1 MPTHG
6 GKAVTAAADQL
17 KIEIDGEPAG
27 TDQLRSAA
35 LSGFGHFT
43 AMQVRS
49 RRVRGFC
56 HHLARLDAANREL
69 FGVGVD
75 ELVLRSRINHA
86 LGDFTDA
93 SVRVYLHEAPDAPA
107 MMVTVR
113 PPGGMQP
120 GPWRLMSVPYQRSVA
135 HIKHTGDFGQRYY
148 QLATEAAGFDE
159 ALLTGPDGIIS
170 EGSITNIGCFDGE
183 RVIWPAAPAL
193 RGITMQ
199 VVEPAL
205 AEIGVPS
212 VRAHIRLS
220 DLPSFS
226 SVFVTNARGVAAVGQ
241 VDAQQLPVDEQLMK
255 TLSERYDAAPWN
267 DI

>member
-1 MPTHG
+1 
-6 GKAVTAAADQL
+6 VTAAADRL
-17 KIEIDGEPAG
+17 KIEVDGEPASA
-27 TDQLRSAA
+27 DRLRSAA

-43 AMQVRS
+43 AMQVRNHQ
-49 RRVRGFC
+49 VRGFR

-69 FGVGVD
+69 FGSGVD
-75 ELVLRSRINHA
+75 EQVLRTRIRQA
-86 LGDFTDA
+86 LGEAADA
-93 SVRVYLHEAPDAPA
+93 SVRVYLHEAADAPT

-135 HIKHTGDFGQRYY
+135 HIKHTADFGQRYY
-148 QLATEAAGFDE
+148 QRLAHAAGFDE

-170 EGSITNIGCFDGE
+170 EGTITNIGCFDRGQ
-183 RVIWPAAPAL
+183 VIWPAAPAL
-193 RGITMQ
+193 RGTTMQ

-205 AEIGVPS
+205 AEIGVSS
-212 VRAHIRLS
+212 VLAHIRLTE
-220 DLPSFS
+220 LRSFS

-241 VDAQQLPVDEQLMK
+241 VDAQELPVDEQLMQRL
-255 TLSERYDAAPWN
+255 TERYEAAPWD